1 MRTLERSI
9 YIIPDGMHYLI
20 KITYNNRYRDA
31 IKIWMPLSAA
41 GALISFIVALVMHVP
56 LRQMIFAMIFT
67 AALIFSGY
75 IFRSFG
81 RDKGKYKR

>member
-1 MRTLERSI
+1 MERSI

-20 KITYNNRYRDA
+20 KITYNRYRDA

-81 RDKGKYKR
+81 RDKGNYKR

>member
-1 MRTLERSI
+1 MCV
-9 YIIPDGMHYLI
+9 I
-20 KITYNNRYRDA
+20 KITYNNRYHDA
-31 IKIWMPLSAA
+31 IKIWIPLSAA
-41 GALISFIVALVMHVP
+41 GALISFIIALVMHVQ

-81 RDKGKYKR
+81 RDKENYKR

>member
-1 MRTLERSI
+1 
-9 YIIPDGMHYLI
+9 MHYLI

-41 GALISFIVALVMHVP
+41 GALISFLVAFVMHVP

-81 RDKGKYKR
+81 RDKGNYKR